1 MKQNGFEYYTFFD
14 FVVDFSSRSVYNLCI
29 LNPKGVSKVKK
40 FISIIALILVAA
52 VVFSVLAPVTVTA
65 SESSLN
71 YLVLGDSIGVGAG
84 VVNPGEASFGRIVA
98 DTNGYN
104 YENHAVSGY
113 NSGAMLAHIKLP
125 HVRNSIKEADIIS
138 VSIGGNDFLTS
149 NMAQLGFEAAVLDKV
164 STFDK
169 IADKFYKNFCKII
182 AEIKKHNPD
191 AVILVQTLYNPM
203 DNALDSFYQL
213 GVDRLN
219 ACYRRYLT
227 EHPGSIVIVD
237 VAKAFEGHP
246 EYIANDCVHPN
257 AQGNVVIAK
266 LVLETLKSLGLGTKT
281 TPVIN
286 NAGVNNRFMVPFK
299 EFVYMIVDVAE
310 ILIPDLF
317 VM

>member
-1 MKQNGFEYYTFFD
+1 MKK
-14 FVVDFSSRSVYNLCI
+14 I
-29 LNPKGVSKVKK
+29 
-40 FISIIALILVAA
+40 ISITAVILVAA
-52 VVFSVLAPVTVTA
+52 VIFSVLVPVTVSA
-65 SESSLN
+65 SEGSKN

-84 VVNPGEASFGRIVA
+84 VINPDEASYGRIVA

-113 NSGAMLAHIKLP
+113 NSGAMLMHMNLP
-125 HVRNSIKEADIIS
+125 HVRKSIEKADIIS
-138 VSIGGNDFLTS
+138 LSIGGNDFLTS
-149 NMAQLGFEAAVLDKV
+149 NMVQLGFEAAVLDKF

-169 IADKFYKNFCKII
+169 IADKFYGNYCEII
-182 AEIKKHNPD
+182 SEIKELNPD
-191 AVILVQTLYNPM
+191 VVILAQTLYNPM
-203 DNALDSFYQL
+203 SNALDRFYQE

-219 ACYRRYLT
+219 SCYRRYLE

-266 LVLETLKSLGLGTKT
+266 LVLQTLKDLGLSSNT

-286 NAGVNNRFMVPFK
+286 NEGVNNRFLKPFK
-299 EFVYMIVDVAE
+299 EIIYLVVDIAE
-310 ILIPDLF
+310 ILAPDLF
-317 VM
+317 EM

>member
-1 MKQNGFEYYTFFD
+1 MK
-14 FVVDFSSRSVYNLCI
+14 
-29 LNPKGVSKVKK
+29 K
-40 FISIIALILVAA
+40 IIKTVALLLVAA
-52 VVFSVLAPVTVTA
+52 VLFSVLVPVTVLA
-65 SESSLN
+65 SEGSKN

-84 VVNPGEASFGRIVA
+84 VINPNEASYGRIVA

-125 HVRNSIKEADIIS
+125 HVRKSIKEADIIS

-149 NMAQLGFEAAVLDKV
+149 NMVQLGFEAAVLDKF

-169 IADKFYKNFCKII
+169 ITEKFYENYCKII
-182 AEIKKHNPD
+182 AEIKELNPD
-191 AVILVQTLYNPM
+191 AVILAQTLYNPM
-203 DNALDSFYQL
+203 NNALDSFYQE

-219 ACYRRYLT
+219 ASYIRYLN
-227 EHPGSIVIVD
+227 EHPESIVIVD
-237 VAKAFEGHP
+237 VAKAFKGHP

-266 LVLETLKSLGLGTKT
+266 LVLETLKNLGLGTKT

-286 NAGVNNRFMVPFK
+286 NEGVNNRFLVPFR
-299 EFVYMIVDVAE
+299 EFVYLIVDIAE
-310 ILIPDLF
+310 ILVPDLF

>member
-1 MKQNGFEYYTFFD
+1 M
-14 FVVDFSSRSVYNLCI
+14 
-29 LNPKGVSKVKK
+29 KK
-40 FISIIALILVAA
+40 FLSITALILVAA
-52 VVFSVLAPVTVTA
+52 MLFSVLVPVTVSA
-65 SESSLN
+65 AESSMN

-104 YENHAVSGY
+104 YKNHAVSGY

-149 NMAQLGFEAAVLDKV
+149 NMVQLGFEAAVLDKF

-169 IADKFYKNFCKII
+169 ITEKFYENYCKII
-182 AEIKKHNPD
+182 AEIKALNPD
-191 AVILVQTLYNPM
+191 AVILAQTLYNPM
-203 DNALDSFYQL
+203 SNALDKFYQQ

-219 ACYRRYLT
+219 ASYRRYLA

-266 LVLETLKSLGLGTKT
+266 LVLETLKNLGLGTKT

-286 NAGVNNRFMVPFK
+286 NEGVNNRFMVPFK
-299 EFVYMIVDVAE
+299 EFVYLMVDIAE
-310 ILIPDLF
+310 ILVPDLF

>member
-1 MKQNGFEYYTFFD
+1 MKK
-14 FVVDFSSRSVYNLCI
+14 S
-29 LNPKGVSKVKK
+29 
-40 FISIIALILVAA
+40 ISILALILVSA
-52 VVFSVLAPVTVTA
+52 VLFSVLVPVTVSA

-84 VVNPGEASFGRIVA
+84 VVNPSEASYGRIVA

-113 NSGAMLAHIKLP
+113 NSAAMLAHIKLP
-125 HVRNSIKEADIIS
+125 HVKNSIKEADIIS

-149 NMAQLGFEAAVLDKV
+149 NMVQLGFEAAVLDDF

-169 IADKFYKNFCKII
+169 ISDKFYENYCKII
-182 AEIKKHNPD
+182 AEIKELNPD
-191 AVILVQTLYNPM
+191 AVILAQTLYNPM
-203 DNALDSFYQL
+203 SNALESFYQE
-213 GVDRLN
+213 GVNRLN
-219 ACYRRYLT
+219 SCYLRYLS
-227 EHPGSIVIVD
+227 EHPGSIVIVN
-237 VAKAFEGHP
+237 VASAFEGHP

-266 LVLETLKSLGLGTKT
+266 LVLETLNGLGLGTQT

-286 NAGVNNRFMVPFK
+286 NEGVNNRFMVPFK
-299 EFVYMIVDVAE
+299 EFIYLIVDIAE
-310 ILIPDLF
+310 ALVPELF

>member
-1 MKQNGFEYYTFFD
+1 MKRLIKT
-14 FVVDFSSRSVYNLCI
+14 VAV
-29 LNPKGVSKVKK
+29 
-40 FISIIALILVAA
+40 ILVAA
-52 VVFSVLAPVTVTA
+52 IAFSIFVPTTVSA
-65 SESSLN
+65 SEGSLN

-84 VVNPGEASFGRIVA
+84 VINPDEASYGRIVA

-113 NSGAMLAHIKLP
+113 STGALLAHMMLP
-125 HVRNSIKEADIIS
+125 NVKSSIKEADIIS
-138 VSIGGNDFLTS
+138 LSIGGNDFLTS
-149 NMAQLGFEAAVLDKV
+149 NMVQLGFEAAVLDEF

-169 IADKFYKNFCKII
+169 IAESFYENYCKII
-182 AEIKKHNPD
+182 AEIRELNPD
-191 AVILVQTLYNPM
+191 AVILAQTLYNPM
-203 DNALDSFYQL
+203 DNAITGFYQQ

-219 ACYRRYLT
+219 AGYRRYLK
-227 EHPGSIVIVD
+227 ENPGSIVIVD

-266 LVLETLKSLGLGTKT
+266 LVLQTLKNLGLGTKT

-286 NAGVNNRFMVPFK
+286 YEGVNNRFMKPFK
-299 EFVYMIVDVAE
+299 EIIYLVVDIAE
-310 ILIPDLF
+310 MLFPDLF